1 MSIDT
6 PLVVQARHG
15 RPDGHPLDVQVGYG
29 VAGCRRERVCE
40 SDEGVE
46 VVYVKES
53 VSIQEGFGFEVDFS
67 TGA

>member
-1 MSIDT
+1 
-6 PLVVQARHG
+6 
-15 RPDGHPLDVQVGYG
+15 LDVQVGYG

-46 VVYVKES
+46 VVYIKES